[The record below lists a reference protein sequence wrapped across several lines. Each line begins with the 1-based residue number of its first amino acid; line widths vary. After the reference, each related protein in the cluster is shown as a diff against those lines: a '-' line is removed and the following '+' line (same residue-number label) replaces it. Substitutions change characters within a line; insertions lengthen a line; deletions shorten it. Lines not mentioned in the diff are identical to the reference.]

1 MKLSGVSA
9 AIAVS
14 LCFAATTATAAD
26 MAKSDGMSAPRASL
40 SGLVLPANALQKAK
54 PQARIQLAGRRWRRR
69 RGAYVA
75 GAIALGVLGAI
86 AASEAA
92 RADRHRARRYS
103 RKCRRWLHSCEHHGR
118 IRSCDKY
125 DYYC

>member
-1 MKLSGVSA
+1 MKLSGVCA

-14 LCFAATTATAAD
+14 LCFATTTALAAE
-26 MAKSDGMSAPRASL
+26 MTKSDGLNGPRKSIN
-40 SGLVLPANALQKAK
+40 GLAIPGDALRKAK
-54 PQARIQLAGRRWRRR
+54 PEARIQLAGRRWRRR

-92 RADRHRARRYS
+92 RADRYRARHHA
-103 RKCRRWLHSCEHHGR
+103 RKCRRWLHNCEHHGR
-118 IRSCDKY
+118 IRACDRF

>member
-1 MKLSGVSA
+1 MP
-9 AIAVS
+9 
-14 LCFAATTATAAD
+14 
-26 MAKSDGMSAPRASL
+26 KSDGLNTVRPSM
-40 SGLVLPANALQKAK
+40 SGLAIPANALTKAK

-92 RADRHRARRYS
+92 RAHDRRAYRHE
-103 RKCRRWLHSCEHHGR
+103 RKCRRWLHKCNHHGR
-118 IRSCDKY
+118 IWACDKF

>member
-1 MKLSGVSA
+1 MQLSGVCA
-9 AIAVS
+9 AVAVS
-14 LCFAATTATAAD
+14 LCFAATTATAAE
-26 MAKSDGMSAPRASL
+26 MTKSEGLNAPRKSV
-40 SGLVLPANALQKAK
+40 SGLALPANALNKVK

-92 RADRHRARRYS
+92 RAHDRRAYRHE
-103 RKCRRWLHSCEHHGR
+103 RKCRRWLRKCDHGR
-118 IRSCDKY
+118 IWACDKF

>member
-1 MKLSGVSA
+1 MKLSGVCA

-14 LCFAATTATAAD
+14 LCFAATTATAAEVPTSN
-26 MAKSDGMSAPRASL
+26 APNAAHKSVGGLTIPASAL
-40 SGLVLPANALQKAK
+40 GKAK
-54 PQARIQLAGRRWRRR
+54 PAARIQLAGRRWRRR

-92 RADRHRARRYS
+92 KADRRRARHYG
-103 RKCRRWLHSCEHHGR
+103 RKCRRWLHNCEHHGR
-118 IRSCDKY
+118 IRACDKY